1 MISLYQLRLLNR
13 EIMENCRECENRMG
27 IEAKEEAMEVKRN
40 NTESWFWLIE
50 RVKTGPVSDIICL
63 IPKIRHF
70 DLFGNLFVIRPL
82 KKFRQD
88 YLILFKMILKYQNEY
103 HYEDEHFSLGGY
115 LAQSIKA
122 GRVEMVKFLVTEIRR
137 PRKYCSA
144 HLDLPKYI
152 KLAEIFPVNKEILE
166 YLIFDLNNLKIMKT
180 TLKT

>member
-1 MISLYQLRLLNR
+1 
-13 EIMENCRECENRMG
+13 MEE
-27 IEAKEEAMEVKRN
+27 KTEEMEFKSG

-50 RVKTGPVSDIICL
+50 RVKKQGSISDIICL

-70 DLFGNLFVIRPL
+70 DLFGDIFVIKPL

-88 YLILFKMILKYQNEY
+88 YLILFKMVLKYQNEY
-103 HYEDEHFSLGGY
+103 HYEDEHFTLRNY

-122 GRVEMVKFLVTEIRR
+122 GRVEMVKFLATEIRR

-152 KLAEIFPVNKEILE
+152 KLAERFPVNKEILE
-166 YLIFDLNNLKIMKT
+166 YLIFDR
-180 TLKT
+180 TLL